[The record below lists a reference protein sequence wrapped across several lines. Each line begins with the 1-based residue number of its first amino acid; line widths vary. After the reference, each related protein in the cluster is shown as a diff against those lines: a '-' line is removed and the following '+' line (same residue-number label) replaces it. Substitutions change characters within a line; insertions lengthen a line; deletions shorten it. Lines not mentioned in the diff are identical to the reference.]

1 VCFDVICLLALS
13 VALGDSAREVAGVGE
28 YRGLGRAGAHHAV
41 MDSLSDGRRAG
52 ILALDKVLAGGL
64 LICPQDMLRHGTLQG
79 IRHGGDAV
87 TVYGQDYE
95 VVLLLGLL
103 WDRQAEDL
111 VDVLACYSKLDLAG
125 SIDSADAAVGCI
137 D

>member
-1 VCFDVICLLALS
+1 VVD
-13 VALGDSAREVAGVGE
+13 
-28 YRGLGRAGAHHAV
+28 GLG
-41 MDSLSDGRRAG
+41 DGRRAG
-52 ILALDKVLAGGL
+52 ILALDKVFARGL
-64 LICPQDMLRHGTLQG
+64 LICPQDRLGYGALQS

-103 WDRQAEDL
+103 RDRQAEDL
-111 VDVLACYSKLDLAG
+111 VNVLACNGKLDLAG
-125 SIDSADAAVGCI
+125 SIDGADAAVGCI